1 MFCMTGRKLLMFLCA
16 LMVSVSAMAA
26 DTTQLKQNEVLVT
39 ATRTE
44 KTAAEVPMTLSVITE
59 EEITKSGAMTLADL
73 LKDIPG
79 VQLTSTGSAGIF
91 RLSLRG
97 EGASRTL
104 IMIDGVK
111 ISEQKSMDGAP
122 LLVDINSIER
132 VEVIKGP
139 ASVLYGSEAIGGVIN
154 IITKKGGDRII
165 QGSFTTT
172 YDSGTEG
179 TSNSLS
185 LYGGY
190 KGFYYR
196 MEATGTDQGDRKDSD
211 GDKVDNTKFEST
223 NYRGVVGFKN
233 KKYDIGVE
241 HTVYRSDNEVKTGYE
256 DADIT
261 AGDMKMEMDL
271 PDWDR
276 DKTQAYFEMNNE
288 GSVLSR
294 IRIDAYTQNTY
305 KKFIN
310 NMYMMMGP
318 MSTQYLSTTK
328 NDLDSVGFN
337 AQANFSF
344 TDSNLLIA
352 GVEYMKDDLEAKES
366 ILNFMATSYTN
377 STSDANQSSWSV
389 FVQDEQVLASDF
401 VLTGGLRYT
410 KTDTE
415 LESTNKSGQ
424 TPGSSD
430 TDSTVGSL
438 SLMYN
443 GVKNTVFRAQ
453 VATGYKTPNLQQLY
467 MGTTHGSSTPT
478 KSNKDLDSE
487 TSTNYEVGVRYAGSG
502 LDADVALFYSKA
514 KDYITT
520 QKVVDSTTT
529 SGYANLY
536 TNVDEATT
544 KGLELVLGYTIADFR
559 PYVEATILKRDYDYG
574 TYSTTKVGSPDKYAR
589 YGVEYNRSF
598 GKNIDFSADAYV
610 RYAETSETED
620 SAGDIT
626 SDAGF
631 HTYNLSVSGSYTF
644 DSGRRM
650 TLSAE
655 ALNLNNEDYYL
666 AGATESLVE
675 PGRHYVLKAGIEF

>member
-1 MFCMTGRKLLMFLCA
+1 MTGRKLLMFLCA

-26 DTTQLKQNEVLVT
+26 ETTQLKQNEVLVT

-44 KTAAEVPMTLSVITE
+44 KKAAEVPMTLSVVTDEDIA
-59 EEITKSGAMTLADL
+59 KSGAVTLADL
-73 LKDIPG
+73 LRDIPG
-79 VQLTSTGSAGIF
+79 VQLSSTGSAGIF

-97 EGASRTL
+97 ESASRTL
-104 IMIDGVK
+104 VMIDGVK

-122 LLVDINSIER
+122 LLVDVNSIER

-154 IITKKGGDRII
+154 IITKKGGTKVI
-165 QGSFTTT
+165 QGSFTTM
-172 YDSGTEG
+172 YDTGTEG
-179 TSNSLS
+179 TSNTLS
-185 LYGGY
+185 LYGGH

-196 MEATGTDQGDRKDSD
+196 MEATSVDQGDRRDSD

-223 NYRGVVGFKN
+223 NYRGLVGFKN
-233 KKYDIGVE
+233 KKYDVGVE

-256 DADIT
+256 DADLS

-294 IRIDAYTQNTY
+294 LRVDAYTQNTY

-310 NMYMMMGP
+310 NMYMKMGP
-318 MSTQYLSTTK
+318 TTATYLSTTK

-352 GVEYMKDDLEAKES
+352 GVEYMKDDLEAKEN
-366 ILNFMATSYTN
+366 ILNFMATTYTDT
-377 STSDANQSSWSV
+377 TSDANQSSWS
-389 FVQDEQVLASDF
+389 FFAQDEQVIANDF

-410 KTDTE
+410 KTETE
-415 LESTNKSGQ
+415 LESTDKAGQ

-443 GVKNTVFRAQ
+443 GIKNTVLRAQ
-453 VATGYKTPNLQQLY
+453 VSTGYRTPNLQQLY

-502 LDADVALFYSKA
+502 LDADLALFYSKA

-520 QKVVDSTTT
+520 VEVEDATTT

-536 TNVDEATT
+536 TNVNEATT
-544 KGLELVLGYTIADFR
+544 KGIEMAVGYTIADFR
-559 PYVEATILKRDYDYG
+559 PYVEATLIKRDFDYG
-574 TYSTTKVGSPDKYAR
+574 TYSTTKVGSPEKYAR
-589 YGVEYNRSF
+589 YGVEYSRSI
-598 GKNIDFSADAYV
+598 GKNLGLNADVYV
-610 RYAETSETED
+610 RYAETAETED
-620 SAGDIT
+620 STGDIT
-626 SDAGF
+626 KDSGYS
-631 HTYNLSVSGSYTF
+631 TYNLSVSGTYTL
-644 DSGRRM
+644 DSGRRLL
-650 TLSAE
+650 LSAE

-666 AGATESLVE
+666 AGATEALVE

>member
-1 MFCMTGRKLLMFLCA
+1 MAGRKLLMFLCA

-26 DTTQLKQNEVLVT
+26 ETTQLKQNEVLVT

-44 KTAAEVPMTLSVITE
+44 KKAAEVPMTLSVITE
-59 EEITKSGAMTLADL
+59 EEIAKSGAATLADL

-79 VQLTSTGSAGIF
+79 VQLSSTGSAGIF

-97 EGASRTL
+97 ESASRTL
-104 IMIDGVK
+104 IMVDGVK

-122 LLVDINSIER
+122 LLVDVNSIER

-154 IITKKGGDRII
+154 VITKKGGTRVI
-165 QGSFTTT
+165 QGSFTTV
-172 YDSGTEG
+172 YDTGTEG
-179 TSNSLS
+179 TSNSIS
-185 LYGGY
+185 LYGGL

-196 MEATGTDQGDRKDSD
+196 LEATSVDQGDRRDSD

-223 NYRGVVGFKN
+223 NYRGMVGFKN
-233 KKYDIGVE
+233 KKYDVGVE
-241 HTVYRSDNEVKTGYE
+241 HTVYHSDNEVKTGYE
-256 DADIT
+256 DADMS

-276 DKTQAYFEMNNE
+276 EKTQAYFEMNNE

-294 IRIDAYTQNTY
+294 LRVDAYTQNTY

-318 MSTQYLSTTK
+318 MSTKYLSTTK
-328 NDLDSVGFN
+328 NDMDSVGFN
-337 AQANFSF
+337 AQANFNFS
-344 TDSNLLIA
+344 DSNLLIA
-352 GVEYMKDDLEAKES
+352 GVEYMKDDLEAKEN
-366 ILNFMATSYTN
+366 ILNFMATTPVDSK
-377 STSDANQSSWSV
+377 SDANQSSWS
-389 FVQDEQVLASDF
+389 FFAQDEQVIANDF

-410 KTDTE
+410 KTETE
-415 LESTNKSGQ
+415 LESTNKAGL
-424 TPGSSD
+424 TTGSSD

-443 GVKNTVFRAQ
+443 GIKNTVFRAQ
-453 VATGYKTPNLQQLY
+453 VATGYRTPNLQQLY

-502 LDADVALFYSKA
+502 LDADLSLFYSKA

-520 QKVVDSTTT
+520 VKITDPTTA
-529 SGYANLY
+529 SGYANVY
-536 TNVDEATT
+536 TNVNDATT
-544 KGLELVLGYTIADFR
+544 KGLEMIVGYTIADFR
-559 PYVEATILKRDYDYG
+559 PYVEATLIKRDYDYG
-574 TYSTTKVGSPDKYAR
+574 TFSTTKVGSPEKYAR
-589 YGVEYNRSF
+589 YGVEYSRNI
-598 GKNIDFSADAYV
+598 GKNLGLNADLYV
-610 RYAETSETED
+610 RYAETAETED
-620 SAGDIT
+620 STGTIT
-626 SDAGF
+626 EDSGYS
-631 HTYNLSVSGSYTF
+631 TYNLSVSGTYTF
-644 DSGRRM
+644 DSGRR
-650 TLSAE
+650 LIVAAE
-655 ALNLNNEDYYL
+655 ALNLNDEDYYL
-666 AGATESLVE
+666 AGATEALVE